1 MEQEGLKKRA
11 ETIAKI
17 FRDKID
23 TEDSSLLFT
32 ELIDN
37 EFFDNRLNFE
47 ESLQV
52 VSYAIAIIKNQK
64 PRTKHEKMMSI
75 TERSNEYQRDV
86 YLSDDLTLRNGY
98 VKSMLSDICRSEGV
112 DLSDYINYL
121 KKDQK

>member
-1 MEQEGLKKRA
+1 MDQEGLKKRA

-17 FRDKID
+17 FRDKTA

-37 EFFDNRLNFE
+37 EFFDNRLSFE

-52 VSYAIAIIKNQK
+52 VSFAIDIIKNQK
-64 PRTKHEKMMSI
+64 PRTENEKMVAI

-98 VKSMLSDICRSEGV
+98 VKSMLSDVCQSEGV
-112 DLSDYINYL
+112 DLSDFINYL
-121 KKDQK
+121 KKDK